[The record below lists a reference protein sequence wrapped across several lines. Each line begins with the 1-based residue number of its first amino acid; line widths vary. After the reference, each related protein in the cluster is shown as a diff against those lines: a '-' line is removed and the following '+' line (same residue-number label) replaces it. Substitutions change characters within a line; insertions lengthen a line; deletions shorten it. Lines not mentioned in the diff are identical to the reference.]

1 MIIDRLLESMP
12 DRDRSRSND
21 RHREQEQPQTKVR
34 QAQAQED
41 LVQKVLGD
49 SLPTMLLSSM
59 RQVVRS
65 FTDKIGKLQRAMKR
79 KDKQETDLAI
89 LEAGRCPPGVR
100 PFTPGTEPELD
111 AAFSESAQGD
121 VELKIHIPMGS
132 TKKEALRIVHLMAAT
147 FYKKV
152 ELEVTKEYTK
162 TLQES
167 TSFDKF
173 IASAVAPED
182 THVQALQELGLSLP
196 PGLDRSHQVSKEQ
209 AMQLYLAMV
218 NKIAAQKVEKQRA
231 EEKEQKEKDK
241 LREAIRSKDPKDHF
255 ENAVKQAVVDMAKK
269 SIDPRVDYA
278 KAAVAQCNPADCI
291 DWSKSTGN
299 KRRFTKSEISARKAN
314 KQRNNNGAANADS
327 STAANNKA
335 ATESKGKG
343 KGKNKSQQQ
352 LAQTGGKSKG
362 KGHQNTFANGKG
374 RGKGS
379 TGGKGRKGG
388 GPDQVFHNLGPT
400 ADRPKRQK
408 GGKPGGKGG
417 KP

>member
-1 MIIDRLLESMP
+1 MILDRLLESMP

-21 RHREQEQPQTKVR
+21 RHRDQEQPQR
-34 QAQAQED
+34 EEQQQAQTQED

-79 KDKQETDLAI
+79 KEKQEKDLAT
-89 LEAGRCPPGVR
+89 LETGHCPPGVR

-132 TKKEALRIVHLMAAT
+132 TKKEALRIVHMTAAA

-182 THVQALQELGLSLP
+182 THVKALQELGLSLP
-196 PGLDRSHQVSKEQ
+196 PGLDRSHQVSKDQ

-241 LREAIRSKDPKDHF
+241 LRDAIRSKDPKDHF

-269 SIDPRVDYA
+269 SVDPRVDYA
-278 KAAVAQCNPADCI
+278 RAAAAQCDPADCI
-291 DWSKSTGN
+291 DWSKPTGN
-299 KRRFTKSEISARKAN
+299 KRRFTKSELSARKAN
-314 KQRNNNGAANADS
+314 KQRNNNGTANADS
-327 STAANNKA
+327 ATTNNKA
-335 ATESKGKG
+335 ATDSKGKS
-343 KGKNKSQQQ
+343 KGKHKSQQQ
-352 LAQTGGKSKG
+352 LAQTGGKNKG

-374 RGKGS
+374 KGKGS

-400 ADRPKRQK
+400 ADRPRRQK

>member
-12 DRDRSRSND
+12 DPDRSRSND
-21 RHREQEQPQTKVR
+21 RHREHEKPQREVQQT
-34 QAQAQED
+34 QTQED

-49 SLPTMLLSSM
+49 SLPTMLLSSI
-59 RQVVRS
+59 RQVVRN

-79 KDKQETDLAI
+79 KDKQETGLAT
-89 LEAGRCPPGVR
+89 LEA
-100 PFTPGTEPELD
+100 ELD